1 MYFHCLFFRC
11 KQLLDDIFVISRI
24 PVIKVEVG
32 IVNQS
37 SRLRIS
43 QKLKL
48 IIVSLHTEKNGHV
61 FASSLMTLTATGC
74 KLHMITHTIMGDCDM
89 IIVHSVAR

>member
-32 IVNQS
+32 IINQS

-48 IIVSLHTEKNGHV
+48 IIVSHTEKKRSCICLFSDGN
-61 FASSLMTLTATGC
+61 
-74 KLHMITHTIMGDCDM
+74 
-89 IIVHSVAR
+89 SVQTSHDYPHDYG